1 MRVNQQG
8 MPTLPVETI
17 IVEAVTALPTAAA
30 VLSLT
35 ENKPR
40 EVPLFVPS
48 LEGIQKKKYRGQ
60 DKSDAQVGIV
70 YKQHPKGLL
79 TGEVVYQ
86 YGPLTVRYRVTGR
99 AHRPVT
105 YLTVVRFTGLSAD
118 YARRA
123 SIAKKGSRWV

>member
-1 MRVNQQG
+1 

-17 IVEAVTALPTAAA
+17 IVEAVTAPPTAAA
-30 VLSLT
+30 VLSFT

-48 LEGIQKKKYRGQ
+48 WEGIQKKKKKYGGQ

-105 YLTVVRFTGLSAD
+105 YLTVVRSTGLSAD